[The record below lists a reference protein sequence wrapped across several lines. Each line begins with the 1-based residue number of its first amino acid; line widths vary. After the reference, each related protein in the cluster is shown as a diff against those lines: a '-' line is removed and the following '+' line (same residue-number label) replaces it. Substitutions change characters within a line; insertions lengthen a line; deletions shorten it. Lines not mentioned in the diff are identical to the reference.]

1 ASRSRRR
8 NQSAPFEGP
17 VYRSVPTIQRR
28 FSAAPTA
35 YAHAPMGGT
44 KRRVVHV
51 AAALLAVALL
61 AACEPPRPSAG
72 RGTPVRRV
80 FLLGD
85 SITHGLYGTTPR
97 IHGLLDQR
105 LRQRGIQLS
114 IGGFP
119 GENPLWVWPG
129 HPSWLEV
136 LRERVRNFDPD
147 MIIIQSTLFPEVGDP
162 AKHDLYLR
170 TVRQMLDVA
179 QSRGAHVYS
188 VHHRPPPARH
198 PEQRIALAVCAQ
210 LLGQDGAD
218 RGRVGCQLQPC
229 VSLR

>member
-1 ASRSRRR
+1 
-8 NQSAPFEGP
+8 
-17 VYRSVPTIQRR
+17 
-28 FSAAPTA
+28 
-35 YAHAPMGGT
+35 MGGT

-61 AACEPPRPSAG
+61 AACEPPRPSVG

-179 QSRGAHVYS
+179 QSRGAHVYF
-188 VHHRPPPARH
+188 VHHRPPPASH
-198 PEQRIALAVCAQ
+198 PKERIALAVIE
-210 LLGQDGAD
+210 
-218 RGRVGCQLQPC
+218 QLQGQAGAGRG
-229 VSLR
+229 VSWIPLETWLANCSNPVSADGWHLSHNGQVCHASAITVAVDQLRRQNG